1 MRGTVE
7 LVSTKNK
14 YPSIKIDGQFYSSTL
29 DFSNK
34 PFKPMHDLTQ
44 FHQGDEVEYDI
55 VQNGDFKNITEIR
68 KVGDMEEPQS
78 NYQDYSR
85 ETEVRTVSSNGNG
98 NDNSGLRVDASMF
111 ITGIVTRS
119 MGSGQFGISDIDPLT
134 AEAVKVYKNRF
145 GKV

>member
-55 VQNGDFKNITEIR
+55 VKNGDFKNITDIR

-85 ETEVRTVSSNGNG
+85 ETEVRTVSNNGNG
-98 NDNSGLRVDASMF
+98 NYNLRLRVDASMF

-134 AEAVKVYKNRF
+134 AEAVKVHKKYF
-145 GKV
+145 G

>member
-1 MRGTVE
+1 MRGIVE
-7 LVSTKNK
+7 LVSTKSK
-14 YPSIKIDGQFYSSTL
+14 FPRIKIDDQYYSSTL

-85 ETEVRTVSSNGNG
+85 ETEVRTVSRNGNG
-98 NDNSGLRVDASMF
+98 NYNSGLRVDASMF

-119 MGSGQFGISDIDPLT
+119 MGSGQFGISDIDQLT
-134 AEAVKVYKNRF
+134 AEAVKVHKKYF
-145 GKV
+145 G

>member
-44 FHQGDEVEYDI
+44 FQQGDDVEYDI

-98 NDNSGLRVDASMF
+98 NYNSGLRVDASMF

-134 AEAVKVYKNRF
+134 AEAVKVHKKYF
-145 GKV
+145 G

>member
-1 MRGTVE
+1 
-7 LVSTKNK
+7 
-14 YPSIKIDGQFYSSTL
+14 
-29 DFSNK
+29 
-34 PFKPMHDLTQ
+34 
-44 FHQGDEVEYDI
+44 
-55 VQNGDFKNITEIR
+55 
-68 KVGDMEEPQS
+68 MEEPQS

-134 AEAVKVYKNRF
+134 AEAVRVYKNRF

>member
-68 KVGDMEEPQS
+68 KLGDMEEPQS

-98 NDNSGLRVDASMF
+98 NYNSGLRVDASMF

-119 MGSGQFGISDIDPLT
+119 MGSGQFGISDIDRLT
-134 AEAVKVYKNRF
+134 AEAVKVHKKYF
-145 GKV
+145 G

>member
-44 FHQGDEVEYDI
+44 FHQGDEVEYD
-55 VQNGDFKNITEIR
+55 VVKNGDFKNITDIR

-85 ETEVRTVSSNGNG
+85 ETEVRTVSNNGNG
-98 NDNSGLRVDASMF
+98 NYNLRLRVDASMF

-134 AEAVKVYKNRF
+134 AEAVKVHKKYF
-145 GKV
+145 G

>member
-55 VQNGDFKNITEIR
+55 VKNGDFKNITDIR

-98 NDNSGLRVDASMF
+98 NYNSGLRVDASMF

-119 MGSGQFGISDIDPLT
+119 MGSGQFGISDIDSLT
-134 AEAVKVYKNRF
+134 AEAVKVHKKYF
-145 GKV
+145 G

>member
-78 NYQDYSR
+78 NHKDNTR

-134 AEAVKVYKNRF
+134 AEAVKVHKKYF
-145 GKV
+145 G

>member
-98 NDNSGLRVDASMF
+98 NYNSGLRVDASMF

-119 MGSGQFGISDIDPLT
+119 MGSGQFRISDIAPLT
-134 AEAVKVYKNRF
+134 AEAVKVHKKYF
-145 GKV
+145 G

>member
-44 FHQGDEVEYDI
+44 FQQGDEVEYDI

-85 ETEVRTVSSNGNG
+85 ETEVRTVSNNGNG
-98 NDNSGLRVDASMF
+98 NYNLRLRVDASMF

-134 AEAVKVYKNRF
+134 AEAVKVHKKYF
-145 GKV
+145 G

>member
-85 ETEVRTVSSNGNG
+85 ETEVRTVSNNGNG

-119 MGSGQFGISDIDPLT
+119 MGSGQFGISDIDQLT
-134 AEAVKVYKNRF
+134 AEAVKVHKKYF
-145 GKV
+145 G

>member
-7 LVSTKNK
+7 LIITKNK

-44 FHQGDEVEYDI
+44 FQQGDEVEYDI

-98 NDNSGLRVDASMF
+98 NYNSGLRVDASMF

-119 MGSGQFGISDIDPLT
+119 MGSGQFGISDIDQLT
-134 AEAVKVYKNRF
+134 AEAVKVHKKYF
-145 GKV
+145 G

>member
-68 KVGDMEEPQS
+68 KVGDMQTPPSYEPE
-78 NYQDYSR
+78 D
-85 ETEVRTVSSNGNG
+85 VPIHNGNG
-98 NDNSGLRVDASMF
+98 NFNSGLRVDASMF

-134 AEAVKVYKNRF
+134 AEAVKVHKKYF
-145 GKV
+145 G

>member
-7 LVSTKNK
+7 LVSTKSK
-14 YPSIKIDGQFYSSTL
+14 FPRIKIDGQFYSSTL

-68 KVGDMEEPQS
+68 KVGDMEAPQS

-98 NDNSGLRVDASMF
+98 NYNSGLRVDASMF

-119 MGSGQFGISDIDPLT
+119 MGSGQFGISDIDQLT
-134 AEAVKVYKNRF
+134 AEAVKVHKKYF
-145 GKV
+145 G

>member
-34 PFKPMHDLTQ
+34 PYKPTHDLTQ

-98 NDNSGLRVDASMF
+98 NYNSGLRVDASMF

-134 AEAVKVYKNRF
+134 AEAVKVHKKYF
-145 GKV
+145 G

>member
-1 MRGTVE
+1 MISNSFVYIFNFVE
-7 LVSTKNK
+7 K
-14 YPSIKIDGQFYSSTL
+14 
-29 DFSNK
+29 
-34 PFKPMHDLTQ
+34 
-44 FHQGDEVEYDI
+44 
-55 VQNGDFKNITEIR
+55 NGDFNNITEIR

-98 NDNSGLRVDASMF
+98 NYNSGLRVDASMF

-134 AEAVKVYKNRF
+134 AEAVKVHKKYF
-145 GKV
+145 G

>member
-68 KVGDMEEPQS
+68 KLGDMEEPQS

-85 ETEVRTVSSNGNG
+85 ETEVRTVSNNGNG
-98 NDNSGLRVDASMF
+98 NYNLRLRVDASMF

-119 MGSGQFGISDIDPLT
+119 MGSGQFGISDIDQLT
-134 AEAVKVYKNRF
+134 AEAVKVHKKYF
-145 GKV
+145 G

>member
-98 NDNSGLRVDASMF
+98 NYNSGLRVDASMF

-119 MGSGQFGISDIDPLT
+119 MGSGQCGISDIDQLT
-134 AEAVKVYKNRF
+134 AEAVKVHKKYF
-145 GKV
+145 G

>member
-78 NYQDYSR
+78 NHKDYTR
-85 ETEVRTVSSNGNG
+85 ETEVRTVFSNSNGN
-98 NDNSGLRVDASMF
+98 NNSGLRVDASMF

-119 MGSGQFGISDIDPLT
+119 MGSGQFGISDIDQLT
-134 AEAVKVYKNRF
+134 AEAVKVHKKYF
-145 GKV
+145 G

>member
-44 FHQGDEVEYDI
+44 FQQGDEVEYDI

-85 ETEVRTVSSNGNG
+85 ETEVRTVSNNGNG
-98 NDNSGLRVDASMF
+98 NYNLRLRVDASMF

-119 MGSGQFGISDIDPLT
+119 MGSGQFGISDIDQLT
-134 AEAVKVYKNRF
+134 NEAVKVHKKYF
-145 GKV
+145 G

>member
-7 LVSTKNK
+7 LIITKNK

-98 NDNSGLRVDASMF
+98 NYNSGLRVDASMF

-119 MGSGQFGISDIDPLT
+119 MGSGQFGISDIDQLT
-134 AEAVKVYKNRF
+134 AEAVKVHKKYF
-145 GKV
+145 G

>member
-1 MRGTVE
+1 
-7 LVSTKNK
+7 
-14 YPSIKIDGQFYSSTL
+14 
-29 DFSNK
+29 
-34 PFKPMHDLTQ
+34 MHDLTQ

-85 ETEVRTVSSNGNG
+85 ETEVRTVSNNGNG
-98 NDNSGLRVDASMF
+98 NYNLRLRVDASMF

-134 AEAVKVYKNRF
+134 AEAVKVHKKYF
-145 GKV
+145 G

>member
-7 LVSTKNK
+7 LIITKNK

-134 AEAVKVYKNRF
+134 AEAVKVHKKYF
-145 GKV
+145 G

>member
-98 NDNSGLRVDASMF
+98 NYNLRLRVDASMF

-119 MGSGQFGISDIDPLT
+119 MGSGQFGISDIDQLT
-134 AEAVKVYKNRF
+134 AEAVKVHKKYF
-145 GKV
+145 G

>member
-7 LVSTKNK
+7 LIITKNK

-44 FHQGDEVEYDI
+44 FQQGDEVEYDI

-85 ETEVRTVSSNGNG
+85 ETEVRTVSNNGNG
-98 NDNSGLRVDASMF
+98 NSYVNKEALRIYV
-111 ITGIVTRS
+111 TGIVGRG
-119 MGSGQFGISDIDPLT
+119 MGSGQFGISDVEPLT
-134 AEAVKVYKNRF
+134 VEAVRSFKKHL
-145 GKV
+145 G

>member
-44 FHQGDEVEYDI
+44 FQQGDEVEYDI

-78 NYQDYSR
+78 NHKDYTR

-98 NDNSGLRVDASMF
+98 NGNSYVNKDALRIYV
-111 ITGIVTRS
+111 TGVVGRGMS
-119 MGSGQFGISDIDPLT
+119 SGKFSISDVEPLT
-134 AEAVKVYKNRF
+134 AEAVRSFKEHL
-145 GKV
+145 G

>member
-14 YPSIKIDGQFYSSTL
+14 YPSIKFDGQFYWSTL

-98 NDNSGLRVDASMF
+98 NYNSGLRVDASMF

-134 AEAVKVYKNRF
+134 AEAVKVHKKYF
-145 GKV
+145 G

>member
-55 VQNGDFKNITEIR
+55 VQNGDLKNITEIR

-98 NDNSGLRVDASMF
+98 NYNSGLRVDASMF

-119 MGSGQFGISDIDPLT
+119 MGSGQFGISDIDQLT
-134 AEAVKVYKNRF
+134 AEAVKVHKKYF
-145 GKV
+145 G

>member
-98 NDNSGLRVDASMF
+98 NYNSGLRVDASMF

-119 MGSGQFGISDIDPLT
+119 MGSGQSGISDIDQLT
-134 AEAVKVYKNRF
+134 AEAVKVHKKYF
-145 GKV
+145 G

>member
-44 FHQGDEVEYDI
+44 FQQGDEVEYDI

-98 NDNSGLRVDASMF
+98 NYNSGLRVDASMF

-119 MGSGQFGISDIDPLT
+119 MGSGQFGISDIDHLT
-134 AEAVKVYKNRF
+134 AEAVKVHKKYF
-145 GKV
+145 G

>member
-44 FHQGDEVEYDI
+44 FQQGDEVEYDI

-85 ETEVRTVSSNGNG
+85 ETEVRTVSNNGNG
-98 NDNSGLRVDASMF
+98 NYNSGLRVDASMF

-119 MGSGQFGISDIDPLT
+119 MGSGQFGISDIDQLT
-134 AEAVKVYKNRF
+134 AEAVKVHKKYF
-145 GKV
+145 G

>member
-7 LVSTKNK
+7 LIITKNK

-85 ETEVRTVSSNGNG
+85 ETEVRTVLNNGNG
-98 NDNSGLRVDASMF
+98 NYNSGLRVDASMF

-119 MGSGQFGISDIDPLT
+119 MGSGQFGISDIDQLT
-134 AEAVKVYKNRF
+134 AEAVKVHKKYF
-145 GKV
+145 G

>member
-29 DFSNK
+29 EFSNK
-34 PFKPMHDLTQ
+34 PIKPMHDLTQ

-85 ETEVRTVSSNGNG
+85 ETEVRTVSNNGNG
-98 NDNSGLRVDASMF
+98 NYNSGLRVDASMF

-119 MGSGQFGISDIDPLT
+119 MGSGQFGISDIDQLT
-134 AEAVKVYKNRF
+134 AEAVKVHKKYF
-145 GKV
+145 G

>member
-55 VQNGDFKNITEIR
+55 VKNGDFKNITDIR

-119 MGSGQFGISDIDPLT
+119 MGSGQFGISDIDQLT
-134 AEAVKVYKNRF
+134 AEAVKVHKKYF
-145 GKV
+145 G

>member
-7 LVSTKNK
+7 LIITKNK

-44 FHQGDEVEYDI
+44 FHQADEVEFEFEK
-55 VQNGDFKNITEIR
+55 NGDFKNITEIR

-98 NDNSGLRVDASMF
+98 NYNSGLKVDASMF

-119 MGSGQFGISDIDPLT
+119 MGSGQFGISDIEPLT
-134 AEAVKVYKNRF
+134 AEAVKVHKKYF
-145 GKV
+145 G